1 MTPKAL
7 PDISISGSSL
17 SLLPAL
23 EPASAPSS
31 SPPTTTDTEVNESS
45 GEPPLLEHGPRF
57 RTSPIDFLRKF
68 SLFVSGTEW
77 RSYNSYVGSR
87 IFYPGFDEEM
97 KSAVMA
103 SPLLQAKVSELAKKR
118 VLVEEQEGCIQPGVS
133 AQRKDELM
141 EQISEVAEEMINGM
155 ICKMDSKAFVRW
167 SFYFTTQLMTRTYDQ
182 GIHVSADEVLQL
194 RAVAEETARKG
205 QSIVFLP
212 SHRSHVDY
220 ISLQII
226 CYRLG
231 KDASE
236 MDFKQNLAYASKG
249 LSLPTVIAGDNLNF
263 PVIGTF
269 LYDEYCTGI

>member
-17 SLLPAL
+17 SLLPGL
-23 EPASAPSS
+23 EPASGSS
-31 SPPTTTDTEVNESS
+31 SSFPTTDGNNTNELLS
-45 GEPPLLEHGPRF
+45 EPPLLEHGPRF
-57 RTSPIDFLRKF
+57 RTSPLDFLRKF

-77 RSYNSYVGSR
+77 RSYNSYVGRR
-87 IFYPGFDEEM
+87 IFYPGFDEEI

-103 SPLLQAKVSELAKKR
+103 SPLLQAKVDELAGSR
-118 VLVEEQEGCIQPGVS
+118 ALVEEQGGPDAS
-133 AQRKDELM
+133 PQRREELGKQINQVATKMIDE
-141 EQISEVAEEMINGM
+141 M

-182 GIHVSADEVLQL
+182 GIHVSADEVLRL

-212 SHRSHVDY
+212 SHRSHIDY

-226 CYRLG
+226 CYRL
-231 KDASE
+231 
-236 MDFKQNLAYASKG
+236 G

-263 PVIGTF
+263 PVIGSF
-269 LYDEYCTGI
+269 LYGLHRNETERAVG

>member
-1 MTPKAL
+1 MTLNKLAPPKAL

-17 SLLPAL
+17 SLLPGL
-23 EPASAPSS
+23 EPASSPSS
-31 SPPTTTDTEVNESS
+31 SSSTTSQCPANE
-45 GEPPLLEHGPRF
+45 EPLLEHGPRF
-57 RTSPIDFLRKF
+57 RTSPVEFLRKF

-77 RSYNSYVGSR
+77 RSYNAYVGRR
-87 IFYPGFDEEM
+87 IFYSGFDEEM
-97 KSAVMA
+97 KNAVMA

-118 VLVEEQEGCIQPGVS
+118 VLVEEQEGSLHEPDATS
-133 AQRKDELM
+133 RRKEELGR
-141 EQISEVAEEMINGM
+141 QIEEVATKMIDEM

-182 GIHVSADEVLQL
+182 GIHVSSDEVLRL
-194 RAVAEETARKG
+194 KTVAEETARKR

-212 SHRSHVDY
+212 SHRSHIDY

-226 CYRLG
+226 SYRL
-231 KDASE
+231 
-236 MDFKQNLAYASKG
+236 G

-269 LYDEYCTGI
+269 LYVDRRDDNCITN